1 MYLCIRLQSETLKK
15 RKMKSILIK
24 FAVLLF
30 SLNSTAATI
39 PLSDNPPIEEGSE
52 HKAPARLP
60 LVDYDDNELT
70 IWSPY
75 IMYNVEIVIKN
86 VYGSVLY
93 YEALDELDYSYTFQL
108 DEEDF
113 NSMYSIELIYGD
125 HHLYGYFESVD

>member
-1 MYLCIRLQSETLKK
+1 MKRL
-15 RKMKSILIK
+15 LIK

-30 SLNSTAATI
+30 SLNCTAATI
-39 PLSDNPPIEEGSE
+39 PLGDNPPNEEGPE

-75 IMYNVEIVIKN
+75 IIYNVEIVIKD

-93 YEALDELDYSYTFQL
+93 SDDLDELDYSYTFKL
-108 DEEDF
+108 VEEDF

-125 HHLYGYFESVD
+125 HHLYGYFVSCD